1 MIWIEKIF
9 LSPIWRLA
17 VLLFCLLFC
26 CFQNSKTASMSRHW
40 SWCTILTKCPDTMIC
55 MWHTNVLT
63 CSSPCAACSGHLL
76 FCCFDQNSS
85 PRAKQQPDN
94 TPKTCEH
101 KIWPQIHQ
109 SDDGI
114 WLGFQGELP
123 TPNRHKMTAVAPLH
137 FFGRFGADR
146 YRGMSSAFKGVW
158 ATVLNKEAWSGR
170 QMWSQNGISISGLT
184 TSR

>member
-26 CFQNSKTASMSRHW
+26 CFGNNKHVRHW
-40 SWCTILTKCPDTMIC
+40 SWCTILTKCPDSMIR

-63 CSSPCAACSGHLL
+63 CSSPCAACSGHLV
-76 FCCFDQNSS
+76 FCCFDQNSR
-85 PRAKQQPDN
+85 PWAKQQPDN

-114 WLGFQGELP
+114 WLGFQGEQLP
-123 TPNRHKMTAVAPLH
+123 TPNRHKWQQSLLEIRSDLLPIRKVHSGKNKSRL
-137 FFGRFGADR
+137 
-146 YRGMSSAFKGVW
+146 FK
-158 ATVLNKEAWSGR
+158 LLYLCEYLELEA
-170 QMWSQNGISISGLT
+170 QI
-184 TSR
+184 

>member
-1 MIWIEKIF
+1 MIRIEKYF
-9 LSPIWRLA
+9 YLQSGD
-17 VLLFCLLFC
+17 LLFC
-26 CFQNSKTASMSRHW
+26 CFSAVLLFSQNSKTASILRYW

-55 MWHTNVLT
+55 MWHTNVLI

-76 FCCFDQNSS
+76 FCCFAVLTKTADHG
-85 PRAKQQPDN
+85 AKQQPDN

-114 WLGFQGELP
+114 WRGFQGNLP

-137 FFGRFGADR
+137 FFGRFGAKSW
-146 YRGMSSAFKGVW
+146 GGEWAQPLKSKHSA
-158 ATVLNKEAWSGR
+158 
-170 QMWSQNGISISGLT
+170 
-184 TSR
+184 